1 MRVLIRWD
9 RFWGDTVWLG
19 GNGTA
24 SGTPDIKGAGAI
36 QGVNWGFRGRLPV
49 VRNSQFS
56 IGVRDHGS
64 RGCSAFSGGRLKI
77 EN

>member
-24 SGTPDIKGAGAI
+24 SGTPVIKGAGAI

-49 VRNSQFS
+49 VRNFQLESVTTAR
-56 IGVRDHGS
+56 GVAARSPAAD
-64 RGCSAFSGGRLKI
+64 
-77 EN
+77 